1 MKRKM
6 KSTLETYSQ
15 LKNQFLEKFS
25 AVAAWGDWV
34 SQKRVA
40 AFNEVLDYFD
50 VTEELLEK
58 DEGLRDIIYEDNVDI
73 LAGNLISMPIDLKN
87 SLPFSSSRD

>member
-1 MKRKM
+1 M